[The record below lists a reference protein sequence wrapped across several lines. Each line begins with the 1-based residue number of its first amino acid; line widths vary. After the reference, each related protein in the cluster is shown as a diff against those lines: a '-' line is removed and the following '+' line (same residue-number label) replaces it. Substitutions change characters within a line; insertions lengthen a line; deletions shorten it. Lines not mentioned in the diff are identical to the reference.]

1 MAVPAKNEPA
11 PIFTNLK
18 LVIAIPAFE
27 ENIISGRDLRINII
41 AANESRKILSNS

>member
-18 LVIAIPAFE
+18 LVIAITVFE
-27 ENIISGRDLRINII
+27 GNIILGMALKINFI
-41 AANESRKILSNS
+41 AANERRKISNS

>member
-18 LVIAIPAFE
+18 LVIAIPVFE
-27 ENIISGRDLRINII
+27 GNILGMALKINFI
-41 AANESRKILSNS
+41 AANERRKISNS